1 MLMKELDIT
10 LAALADPTRRGIVEL
25 LSKRPRRAGELAEAF
40 QMSAPA
46 ISRHLRV
53 LRTRKLI
60 DEDRVPHDA
69 RQRVFRL
76 RREPFADLSTW
87 ISEIETFWTEQLES
101 FKTHV
106 ARKKK
111 GKKA

>member
-1 MLMKELDIT
+1 MKNVDGT
-10 LAALADPTRRGIVEL
+10 LSALADPTRRGIVEL

-40 QMSAPA
+40 QMSPPA
-46 ISRHLRV
+46 ISRHLRI

-60 DEDRVPHDA
+60 VEYRVPQDA

-76 RREPFADLSTW
+76 RREPFVGLSTW
-87 ISEIETFWTEQLES
+87 VSGIEALWTEQLDS
-101 FKTHV
+101 FKEHV
-106 ARKKK
+106 ARKQK

>member
-1 MLMKELDIT
+1 MRTVDGT
-10 LAALADPTRRGIVEL
+10 LSALADPTRRGIVEL

-40 QMSAPA
+40 QMSPPA
-46 ISRHLRV
+46 ISRHLRI

-60 DEDRVPHDA
+60 AEDRAPHDA

-76 RREPFADLSTW
+76 RREPFAALSVW
-87 ISEIETFWTEQLES
+87 VSEIEAFWTEQLDS
-101 FKTHV
+101 FKEIV
-106 ARKKK
+106 ARKQK